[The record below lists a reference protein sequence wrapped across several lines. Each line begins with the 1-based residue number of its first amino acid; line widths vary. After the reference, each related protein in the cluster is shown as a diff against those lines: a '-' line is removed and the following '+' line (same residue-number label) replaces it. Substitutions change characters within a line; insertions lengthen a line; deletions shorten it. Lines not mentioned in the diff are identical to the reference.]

1 MPHKFF
7 YFGYYLVCGQH
18 FPKRDVD
25 FKYSVFTPLSEAF
38 SQLFNCQFDHFKVFF
53 KIIIMMSIYTE
64 FICLLPFTAAVAR
77 QQLKHTQWKYEE
89 AVHSFKAFWFE
100 YFN

>member
-18 FPKRDVD
+18 FSKRDVD
-25 FKYSVFTPLSEAF
+25 FKYSVFTPLAEAF

-53 KIIIMMSIYTE
+53 K
-64 FICLLPFTAAVAR
+64 LL
-77 QQLKHTQWKYEE
+77 L
-89 AVHSFKAFWFE
+89 
-100 YFN
+100 